1 MDLLAPND
9 APGNPGKNTD
19 TIYSYVVKF
28 PYMLYY
34 TL

>member
-1 MDLLAPND
+1 MDILAPND
-9 APGNPGKNTD
+9 APGNPGAQQDK
-19 TIYSYVVKF
+19 IYSYIVKF